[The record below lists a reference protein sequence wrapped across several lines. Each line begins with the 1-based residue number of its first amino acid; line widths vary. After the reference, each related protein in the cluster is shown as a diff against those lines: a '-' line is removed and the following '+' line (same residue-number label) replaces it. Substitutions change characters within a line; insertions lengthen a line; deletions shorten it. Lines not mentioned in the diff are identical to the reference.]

1 LPQGERFVPAS
12 GALVSDPL
20 GAGVEETPDRQGAFP
35 RLDDVQRERF
45 RAVGELREVASGEV
59 LFREGDRNYD
69 FFIVESGAVTIVQG
83 YGHEDRVIAV
93 HGQHRF
99 LGELNLLTGSP
110 PFLTAVVRDP
120 GTVVQV
126 TIERLREVVSSDEE
140 LSNTILRAFLGRRS
154 ILIEAGAG
162 VKLVGSRFS
171 RDTQRLREFLARNRM
186 PHQWMDLEDDEEADK
201 LLQLLAIGPD
211 ETPIVV
217 GAGGVLR
224 NPSNGELGAVLGL
237 GSRGAAPAMCD
248 LVIVGGGPA
257 GLAAAVYGASEGL
270 DTQAIDAVAF
280 GGQASTSA
288 RIENYLGF
296 PTGISGSE
304 LAERAQLQARRFGAR
319 LVVPGEA
326 VGLRD
331 EDTHFAV
338 ELSDGSVVNGRTIIV
353 ATGAQYR
360 KLDVPG
366 YEGCENTGCI
376 YYAATLTEGLGCAN
390 DPVVVVG
397 GGNSAGQAAMFL
409 SKHATSVRL
418 LIRGE
423 TLAKSMSRYLIKEI
437 EENEQ
442 IEVLTHTEI
451 AELGGDMALERLAV
465 KDVRTGEVRQ
475 LDARALFVFIGA
487 SPHTDWLSGHVAMDE
502 HCFLLTGR
510 DIPEEQLEGW
520 NGERPLFLETSRRG
534 IFAVGDVHA
543 GSVKRVASAVGEGS
557 MAVQLI
563 HQRLAAPLG

>member
-1 LPQGERFVPAS
+1 
-12 GALVSDPL
+12 VSEPL
-20 GAGVEETPDRQGAFP
+20 GGGVEETPDRQGAFP
-35 RLDDVQRERF
+35 RLDEVQRAKF
-45 RAVGELREVASGEV
+45 RAVGTLREVASGEV
-59 LFREGDRNYD
+59 LFREGDPNYD
-69 FFIVESGAVTIVQG
+69 FFVVESGAVTIVQG
-83 YGHEDRVIAV
+83 YGQEQRVIAV

-120 GTVVQV
+120 GTMIQLPV
-126 TIERLREVVSSDEE
+126 ERLREVVSSDEE

-201 LLQLLAIGPD
+201 LLQLLAIEPD
-211 ETPIVV
+211 ETPVV
-217 GAGGVLR
+217 IGGSGVLR
-224 NPSNGELGAVLGL
+224 NPSNAELAAVLGL

-319 LVVPGEA
+319 LVVPAQA
-326 VGLRD
+326 VGLTD
-331 EDTHFAV
+331 LDTHFAV
-338 ELSDGSVVNGRTIIV
+338 ELTDGSVVNGRTIIV

-366 YEGCENTGCI
+366 YSGCEAAGCI
-376 YYAATLTEGLGCAN
+376 YYAATLTEGLRCAS

-409 SKHATSVRL
+409 SQHAANVRL

-423 TLAKSMSRYLIKEI
+423 SLAKSMSRYLIKEI
-437 EENEQ
+437 EERDQ
-442 IEVLTHTEI
+442 IEVLTQTEI
-451 AELGGDMALERLAV
+451 VDLGGDMALETVTVRDIRSGERHQLAA
-465 KDVRTGEVRQ
+465 K
-475 LDARALFVFIGA
+475 ALFVFIGA
-487 SPHTDWLSGHVAMDE
+487 APHTDWLSGHVAMDE

-510 DIPEEQLEGW
+510 DIEDEQLESW

-534 IFAVGDVHA
+534 IFAVGDVRS

-563 HQRLAAPLG
+563 HQRLAAPVG